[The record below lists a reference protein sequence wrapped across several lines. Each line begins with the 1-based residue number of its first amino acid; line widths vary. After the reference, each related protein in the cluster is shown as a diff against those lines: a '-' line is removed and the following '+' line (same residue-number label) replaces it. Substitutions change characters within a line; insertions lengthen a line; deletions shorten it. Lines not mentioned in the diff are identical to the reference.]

1 MQFFSFPL
9 RNMFPFSEEIY
20 FYKSLIFHRII
31 QGKNFQ
37 DIIKCFSPDF
47 IQEIKTIITASDRL
61 QFLNWMP
68 RVEKDFFPNSFCIF
82 YKLNWW
88 RHSKRVKIKNIFPL
102 DVCCNPVRSI
112 ANFIIQINYATSC
125 FMQMIF

>member
-9 RNMFPFSEEIY
+9 RNMFPFSVEIY

-31 QGKNFQ
+31 QGKHRQ
-37 DIIKCFSPDF
+37 DLIKCFFPDF
-47 IQEIKTIITASDRL
+47 IQEIKTIITASDRH
-61 QFLNWMP
+61 QILNWLS
-68 RVEKDFFPNSFCIF
+68 RVEDDLFSNSFGVVNEF
-82 YKLNWW
+82 NRR
-88 RHSKRVKIKNIFPL
+88 RHGKRVKIKNIFSL